1 MLGGGTWEG
10 CKWLAGLPGWVGWD
24 PCQLRQVRALVS
36 GPAGLSR
43 PVWGPP
49 NSQQQHPS
57 LHPSYQ
63 GHKTHSFVSLE
74 PSALLHASFPHY
86 MPACLHRL
94 LSLSGPELRAL
105 AVNPD
110 SQFILPPPQ
119 GCHASTFP
127 ASSKEGTVPS
137 SWFYFL
143 SAASFIHLL
152 THLYVLFAFDF
163 SVGIETLFPFC
174 SGWP

>member
-49 NSQQQHPS
+49 NSQQQHPF

-63 GHKTHSFVSLE
+63 GHKTHSSVSLE

-94 LSLSGPELRAL
+94 LPLSGPELRAL

-119 GCHASTFP
+119 GCHASQHFP
-127 ASSKEGTVPS
+127 CLIQIRDCA
-137 SWFYFL
+137 FL
-143 SAASFIHLL
+143 LVLLSFCCLFHTS
-152 THLYVLFAFDF
+152 THSFV
-163 SVGIETLFPFC
+163 C
-174 SGWP
+174 SFRF